1 MARTNTLA
9 NFLTDVANAIRTKK
23 GTQETISAST
33 FDTEILNLPSGTYQ
47 TKNITVSANGSQT
60 ITPDQGYDAI
70 DEITITTQ
78 VPQKQLQSKSYNFT
92 TNQTIE
98 LTPDTGYDG
107 FDVVTLTIN
116 VPSSQINNQDKTIT
130 QNGQYTADSGYTGL
144 GTVTVNVPSGSG
156 DIKLF
161 ETEQAMQ
168 TDPSPSE
175 GDLAVIY
182 RSETQNWDGESAVS
196 SFYFPDTVTFITAI
210 SEEFWVYGDGSGGGE
225 CRIDGMVS
233 ASSAEFRVENWD
245 TGLRC
250 EITYTSSDGLTYTRT
265 DSEGNPIDLGDSQT
279 FRMYEWDEKAGEF
292 IKTGGK
298 TFEGL
303 YEYGTDTDANIS
315 CLGIKFSDLYPTYNQ
330 NILYQYH
337 SNLVDLA
344 RLNEDDIYVWTSMVF
359 KIQAESNLYYG
370 QTLYKPIEGYSPLN
384 GTNVLI
390 GQMIEN
396 NTNYLIAYM
405 ISSPADKTLLHYT
418 GSGFENVNIL
428 TNEWQSFTVSRT
440 TYYYKI
446 LATIDPT
453 EWVANYRYSL
463 FSMGSSGTNRPST
476 FVKTGSTAT
485 GSPGGSY
492 AVTPTYGT
500 STKYFYAQTQLT
512 LSSSSQLVPD
522 KTGYGAYGL
531 ITGDGSLYQ
540 SLDAD
545 YLLPGVFGFQRLYNG
560 TEKIYGILND
570 TISAVYDTN
579 KITYL
584 KQSTNGKIL
593 YGKVQIQKQLPYLD
607 YTGRNIYFSTDKTR
621 YIARYDNGTTQLYG
635 IFDTTDTLLQ
645 SIPAVSVCQQN
656 DIIYYI
662 TSTELR
668 SIDIMTLVNTKIADI
683 TLYNNSSGKP
693 VGYIS
698 NLRGYCLIYSRAN
711 HSSNCYVYDTI
722 HDNFATMYEMV
733 QSSYDDHID
742 TILDTGDDFYFKW
755 RTSSG
760 GNDNMKQLNLATGTI
775 TTLYSNSGKSGIYN
789 HHDGYV
795 SAVEIDNKIYT
806 NGNST
811 GYDNGVCYQFSK
823 STSSITTGT
832 VYVNGNDATWYKFC
846 RTTDGTFYI
855 GYSQNT
861 ITKIGKPTIT
871 MSGNNMNITVSMID
885 CPGSLPSINNDV
897 NDFIFNT
904 YVDNKNI
911 GLVSWSNNNELTFE
925 IHKHCYLY
933 VVCKL
938 YNTTIDVTDYD
949 VACIN
954 TYTTTS
960 YETAYGK
967 RCNIVQIRRW

>member
-1 MARTNTLA
+1 MARTNNLT
-9 NFLTDVANAIRTKK
+9 NFLNDVATAIKTKL
-23 GTQETISAST
+23 GDSTSIPASD
-33 FDTEILNLPSGTYQ
+33 FDTEILRIETVGTYQ
-47 TKNITVSANGSQT
+47 TKQLTVATNGN
-60 ITPDQGYDAI
+60 Y
-70 DEITITTQ
+70 
-78 VPQKQLQSKSYNFT
+78 VV
-92 TNQTIE
+92 
-98 LTPDTGYDG
+98 TPDTGYDAIS
-107 FDVVTLTIN
+107 DISISVSVSPILQN
-116 VPSSQINNQDKTIT
+116 KTIT
-130 QNGQYTADSGYTGL
+130 QNGSYTADQNYDGL
-144 GTVTVNVPSGSG
+144 GTVTVNVPQTG
-156 DIKLF
+156 IKRF
-161 ETEQAMQ
+161 DTEQAMQ
-168 TDPSPSE
+168 ADSNPHE
-175 GDLAVIY
+175 GDLAVVYREEMQPVTEDSEFDSCIFPNEVVLDEAFSGNIY
-182 RSETQNWDGESAVS
+182 GSFRST
-196 SFYFPDTVTFITAI
+196 
-210 SEEFWVYGDGSGGGE
+210 GSGWF
-225 CRIDGMVS
+225 DGMVDV
-233 ASSAEFRVENWD
+233 SSSGFGFDGFGDKMVRV
-245 TGLRC
+245 
-250 EITYTSSDGLTYTRT
+250 TYTSNDGITYTRT
-265 DSEGNPIDLGDSQT
+265 DGGEELQEFGTTIKWESWGDPFDNVIGNFMKI
-279 FRMYEWDEKAGEF
+279 
-292 IKTGGK
+292 GGK
-298 TFEGL
+298 HFDGL
-303 YEYGTDTDANIS
+303 YEYGTGTDIDIS

-428 TNEWQSFTVSRT
+428 TNEWQSFTVSSS

-446 LATIDPT
+446 LAAIDPT

-463 FSMGSSGTNRPST
+463 FSMGSSGANRPST

-522 KTGYGAYGL
+522 KIGYGAYGL

-693 VGYIS
+693 AGYIS
-698 NLRGYCLIYSRAN
+698 NLRGYCLIYSRADY
-711 HSSNCYVYDTI
+711 SSNCYVYDTI

-733 QSSYDDHID
+733 QSSYNDQID

-795 SAVEIDNKIYT
+795 SAVEIDNKIYA

-855 GYSQNT
+855 GYSENT

-933 VVCKL
+933 AVCKL
-938 YNTTIDVTDYD
+938 YNTTIDATDYD
-949 VACIN
+949 AACIN
-954 TYTTTS
+954 TYTNTS

-967 RCNIVQIRRW
+967 RANVIEIGGSN

>member
-47 TKNITVSANGSQT
+47 TKTLTISANGSQT

-107 FDVVTLTIN
+107 FDIVTLTIN
-116 VPSSQINNQDKTIT
+116 VPQ
-130 QNGQYTADSGYTGL
+130 SGG
-144 GTVTVNVPSGSG
+144 G

-168 TDPSPSE
+168 VDPNPSE
-175 GDLAVIY
+175 GDLAVVY
-182 RSETQNWDGESAVS
+182 RSEVQDWDGESAVS
-196 SFYFPDTVTFITAI
+196 SFYFPETVVFTTAI
-210 SEEFWVYGDGSGGGE
+210 SGESWIYGYSPEAMVDLNGQISSTNVYFSIWTENGSYSIAYE
-225 CRIDGMVS
+225 
-233 ASSAEFRVENWD
+233 
-245 TGLRC
+245 
-250 EITYTSSDGLTYTRT
+250 SSDGLTYTAT
-265 DSEGNPIDLGDSQT
+265 TTWENPIVLSDEPVTL
-279 FRMYEWDEKAGEF
+279 RMYEWSNNAGKF
-292 IKTGGK
+292 MQTGGK
-298 TFEGL
+298 HFDGL
-303 YEYGTDTDANIS
+303 YEYGTGTDIDIS

-337 SNLVDLA
+337 SNLVNLA

-428 TNEWQSFTVSRT
+428 TNEWQSFTVSSS

-463 FSMGSSGTNRPST
+463 FSMGNSGTNRPST

-492 AVTPTYGT
+492 AVTPTYGA

-512 LSSSSQLVPD
+512 LSSSSQLAPD
-522 KTGYGAYGL
+522 KIGYGAYGL

-584 KQSTNGKIL
+584 KQSNNGKIL

-693 VGYIS
+693 AGYIS

-711 HSSNCYVYDTI
+711 YSSNCYVYDTI

-733 QSSYDDHID
+733 QSSYNDQID

-855 GYSQNT
+855 GYSENT

-897 NDFIFNT
+897 NDFVFNT

-933 VVCKL
+933 AVCKL
-938 YNTTIDVTDYD
+938 YNATIDATDYD
-949 VACIN
+949 TACIN
-954 TYTTTS
+954 TYTNTS

-967 RCNIVQIRRW
+967 RANVIEIGGGS